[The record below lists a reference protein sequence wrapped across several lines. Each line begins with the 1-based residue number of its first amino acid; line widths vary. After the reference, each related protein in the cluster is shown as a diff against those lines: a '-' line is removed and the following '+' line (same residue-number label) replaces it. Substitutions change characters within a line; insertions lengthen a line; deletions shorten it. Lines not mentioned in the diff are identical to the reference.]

1 MISELWSHL
10 NSLMCW
16 SQWNTISKPTQNYDV
31 IHFFFFWVA
40 DEQNKSVCSIW
51 FTFFFTFFFSAL
63 TENCQILMIQIIR
76 LIGFN
81 TIIIILTIIWMNHS
95 LFTLRECIHY
105 VDSNTRITFKFVCF
119 YFKLNNFLD
128 MIWSLSTET
137 IPFKNV

>member
-1 MISELWSHL
+1 M
-10 NSLMCW
+10 
-16 SQWNTISKPTQNYDV
+16 
-31 IHFFFFWVA
+31 
-40 DEQNKSVCSIW
+40 NKTRVFVQFGLPF

-119 YFKLNNFLD
+119 YFKLNNFVD